1 LGAARPEPV
10 HLCFFYF
17 FAKRLKQNSLIALYT
32 MYSEAFMDLVYLCY
46 DGDKITIPFP
56 GYASRLFQAIANSKA
71 GTWDAHAR
79 SFCVQAASLG
89 HARILRLL
97 RGVPYATVKPGEDP
111 PVRAHNFFQQ
121 DVPPDTPPSP
131 DSFTNSEGTAAEPL
145 STTAVAAADMAKRKG
160 KYAPGDAN
168 PPETNPAPGQDAKP
182 GTKSEPLGD
191 PACLAQS
198 IPKPDFFSPPWKEKL
213 TTELHSRKYSPRT
226 IASYVHYNRA
236 LCRTL
241 QKSPENITGEDITSY
256 LAYLDKQQNLSSAS
270 MNLAIS
276 ALKFFYHET
285 LKKNIAQE
293 QHRPRHDK
301 RLPAI
306 LSGSEISR
314 LLDMEKNPKHRL
326 LLMLTY
332 SSGLRVSEVVTL
344 KKEHIDTSRKTL
356 LIRSGKGRRDR
367 YTLLSDR
374 AAKFV
379 EDYCAIYT
387 IEGWLFPGISPGSH
401 LSIRS
406 AQSIFDKALH
416 TAGIQKAISIH
427 SLRHTFATH
436 LLENGTDIKYIQEL
450 LGHASLKTTQR
461 YTHIAR
467 RSLLR
472 IQSPLDA
479 LNPDD

>member
-1 LGAARPEPV
+1 V
-10 HLCFFYF
+10 
-17 FAKRLKQNSLIALYT
+17 
-32 MYSEAFMDLVYLCY
+32 
-46 DGDKITIPFP
+46 P
-56 GYASRLFQAIANSKA
+56 GPH
-71 GTWDAHAR
+71 T
-79 SFCVQAASLG
+79 
-89 HARILRLL
+89 
-97 RGVPYATVKPGEDP
+97 KPG
-111 PVRAHNFFQQ
+111 
-121 DVPPDTPPSP
+121 
-131 DSFTNSEGTAAEPL
+131 AEPL
-145 STTAVAAADMAKRKG
+145 AD
-160 KYAPGDAN
+160 PD
-168 PPETNPAPGQDAKP
+168 
-182 GTKSEPLGD
+182 
-191 PACLAQS
+191 CLAQS
-198 IPKPDFFSPPWKEKL
+198 IPKPDFFPSPWREKL
-213 TTELHSRKYSPRT
+213 TTELHARKYSPRT

-236 LCRTL
+236 CCRTL
-241 QKSPENITGEDITSY
+241 QKSPENITGEDITTY
-256 LAYLDKQQNLSSAS
+256 LAYLDNQQDLSSAS

-285 LKKNIAQE
+285 LKKPIAQE
-293 QHRPRHDK
+293 QRRPHHDK
-301 RLPAI
+301 RLPVV

-332 SSGLRVSEVVTL
+332 SSGLRVSEVVAL
-344 KKEHIDTSRKTL
+344 RKEHIDTARKTL

-379 EDYCAIYT
+379 KEYCAAYN
-387 IEGWLFPGISPGSH
+387 IEGWLFPGIPSRTH

-416 TAGIQKAISIH
+416 TAGIPKAISIH

-472 IQSPLDA
+472 IPSPLDA
-479 LNPDD
+479 LTHDD